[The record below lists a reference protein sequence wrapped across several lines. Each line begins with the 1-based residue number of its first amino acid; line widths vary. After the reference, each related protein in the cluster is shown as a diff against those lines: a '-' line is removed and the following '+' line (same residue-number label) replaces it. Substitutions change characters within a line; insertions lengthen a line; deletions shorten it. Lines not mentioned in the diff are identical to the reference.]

1 MVYYTH
7 ISQVHLGT
15 YMHAA
20 DAAVAY
26 DRAARRF
33 REPGCALNFNPDLYE
48 DDWFLRTHSALDED
62 AFVLQLRE
70 FAYALLNKSVFF
82 FPFRVQCLHMPHTP
96 NQTIPQNPPQKIN
109 PSQPP

>member
-1 MVYYTH
+1 M
-7 ISQVHLGT
+7 HLGT

-33 REPGCALNFNPDLYE
+33 REPGCALNFKHELYE
-48 DDWFLRTHSALDED
+48 DDWFLRTHGHLDED

-70 FAYALLNKSVFF
+70 FAYALLNWCARLGFLGGA
-82 FPFRVQCLHMPHTP
+82 QCEPHTLLAYC
-96 NQTIPQNPPQKIN
+96 
-109 PSQPP
+109 SW